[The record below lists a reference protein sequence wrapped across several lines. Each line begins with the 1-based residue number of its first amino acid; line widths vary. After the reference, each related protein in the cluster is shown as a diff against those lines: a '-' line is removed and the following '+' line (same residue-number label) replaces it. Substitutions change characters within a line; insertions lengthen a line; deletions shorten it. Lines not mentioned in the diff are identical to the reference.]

1 MNIRYSSCMLL
12 ILSLMTCV
20 PASATGGESKY
31 PLTVHV
37 SGAAPGRGLAV
48 LSLFS
53 SSETY
58 LKEPLV
64 KRTKPIDAAG
74 SAVFVIEQ
82 LNAGTY
88 AVSIVY
94 DEDSNGKLNTGFLGI
109 PTELVGFSNN
119 ATGTFGPPSF
129 EKTSFSI
136 SRPRSIEITLGKAKK

>member
-1 MNIRYSSCMLL
+1 MLL
-12 ILSLMTCV
+12 ILSLMFGI

-37 SGAAPGRGLAV
+37 SGALPGRGLAV

-74 SAVFVIEQ
+74 SATFVIEQ
-82 LNAGTY
+82 LKAGTY

-119 ATGTFGPPSF
+119 VTGTFGPPSF
-129 EKTSFSI
+129 DKTSFTI
-136 SRPRSIEITLGKAKK
+136 SGSRSLEIRLGKAKN